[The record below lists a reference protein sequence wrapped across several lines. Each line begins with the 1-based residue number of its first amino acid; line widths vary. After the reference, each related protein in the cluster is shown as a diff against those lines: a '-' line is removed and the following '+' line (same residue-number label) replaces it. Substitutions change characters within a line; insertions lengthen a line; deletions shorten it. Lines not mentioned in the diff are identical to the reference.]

1 MAADPELLA
10 DFLAEAGE
18 LLDGLEADVLGLE
31 HDTEPARL
39 NAVFRA
45 FHTVKG
51 GAGFMEL
58 DAVVD
63 VCHRAEELCNG
74 LRSGSYAVTAEMVDA
89 LSAALETLQLQLDA
103 VQAGEPPPP
112 ADPGLLAALKPPGTR
127 HTPAPVL
134 APVPVAAPSSAEE
147 KHVTDAAV
155 DPTEAAVSDW
165 LAGMSPP
172 AAASPAAGEDTIT
185 EDEFEALLDQLH
197 GEAPPA
203 PVAVV
208 APPESPPVDTPAST
222 AAPSPARV
230 QSPPKAAET
239 SVRVETRR
247 LDRVMNLVGELVLA
261 RNRLKAR
268 RSDAASSELDKAIS
282 ALDGVTS
289 SLQLSVMQ
297 IRMQPVGR
305 VFARF
310 PKIVRDLARKLG
322 KEVEVE
328 LVGEDTELDKNLV
341 ESLAD
346 PLVHLVRN
354 AVDHGIEDP
363 TTRQRMGKSRAGR
376 LTISAVQAGDHILV
390 SIADDGAGI
399 DANVLRAKAVE
410 RQVIDRETAARMDI
424 AECLR
429 IIFMPGFSTR
439 DAVSDVSGRGVGMDV
454 VKSAIESLAGQVEI
468 VSEPGRGTT
477 MEIRVPLT
485 LAILPTLMASVGPR
499 IIGFPLATVGDVIAL
514 DPARMRVVE
523 NRRVLML
530 PDAELPIHDLG
541 EWLGC
546 RPHEATRHV
555 VIVGAG
561 GERRGL
567 IVDAVQGRE
576 EVVIKPLGALLEDIG
591 GLSGAAVTGDGAIA
605 LILEVNGL
613 LKVLADMPS
622 SGIVERA
629 ETERSETV
637 A

>member
-31 HDTEPARL
+31 HDTDPARL

-51 GAGFMEL
+51 GAGFMAL

-89 LSAALETLQLQLDA
+89 LSAALETLQSQLDA
-103 VQAGEPPPP
+103 VQAGEPPPS
-112 ADPGLLAALKPPGTR
+112 ADPALLAALKPPGDR
-127 HTPAPVL
+127 HPPA
-134 APVPVAAPSSAEE
+134 PVAAPPSADG
-147 KHVTDAAV
+147 KHVTDAAL

-172 AAASPAAGEDTIT
+172 ADSSPAAGEDTIT

-197 GEAPPA
+197 GGAPPA
-203 PVAVV
+203 PAPVV
-208 APPESPPVDTPAST
+208 EPPDSPPVEPPAGA

-230 QSPPKAAET
+230 QAPLRAAET

-268 RSDAASSELDKAIS
+268 RSDAASTELDKAIS

-363 TTRQRMGKSRAGR
+363 ETRLRTGKPRAGR

-410 RQVIDRETAARMDI
+410 RQVIDRETAARMEI

-485 LAILPTLMASVGPR
+485 LAILPTLMASAGPR

-514 DPARMRVVE
+514 DPARMRVAE

-530 PDAELPIHDLG
+530 PDAELPIHDLAD
-541 EWLGC
+541 WLGC

-567 IVDAVQGRE
+567 IVDAVRGRE

-613 LKVLADMPS
+613 LKVLARMPS
-622 SGIVERA
+622 SRAVETTG
-629 ETERSETV
+629 TERSGTV